1 MYEVTE
7 YNCAT
12 GETIVRPMT
21 DEERA
26 DLDALIEQGN
36 SF

>member
-1 MYEVTE
+1 MYEITE
-7 YNCAT
+7 YNCET
-12 GETIVRPMT
+12 GETVVRPMT